1 MTIVNF
7 PVAITT
13 FPLGSMRGNF
23 RTRRKKN
30 LPEQLTVSDGKNN
43 HDALSFRPK
52 GGIYIIS
59 LTLFGMTGIRF
70 VEPAARI
77 FFFLTVL

>member
-1 MTIVNF
+1 M
-7 PVAITT
+7 
-13 FPLGSMRGNF
+13 
-23 RTRRKKN
+23 
-30 LPEQLTVSDGKNN
+30 PEQLTVSDGKNN